1 LWRERLAELEHRAA
15 VKAGE
20 AVPVKFEAD
29 RHHRAFGSAM
39 EFETSMAIIGG
50 GGDSR
55 MVEDRAV
62 KLRGLFGLIVE
73 PQAGRDFLE
82 ALHGSAPFRVSDADF
97 SA

>member
-1 LWRERLAELEHRAA
+1 
-15 VKAGE
+15 
-20 AVPVKFEAD
+20 
-29 RHHRAFGSAM
+29 
-39 EFETSMAIIGG
+39 
-50 GGDSR
+50 